1 MKSKILFSVGTIGV
15 LFMMAGQLSF
25 SINDSY
31 VKLVVKNIGDDNS
44 LYSVIFLRGLVTSSL
59 LGLYLIFFEKKN
71 LIKILSIKSFHIRG
85 LYEVLT
91 ALFFLV
97 GLILLPI
104 SEVYTLLM
112 TNPFF
117 VTIFAFLFLRE
128 KVGIRRWCAVFIG
141 FLGVLVVVNP
151 QNFQFNYLL
160 VLPILAAIFLTIR
173 DIATKSLATK
183 SNSVEIT
190 FVTALLITGFAG
202 LGSIIFGY
210 QVSGEDVNYILASS
224 IFVLFG
230 YLFSVLTVFY
240 APLSLTASARYS
252 VIIFGMIFG
261 YLILGETPTYN
272 MIVGAIIIT
281 LSGLFVIKRE
291 KEIGK
296 IK

>member
-1 MKSKILFSVGTIGV
+1 M
-15 LFMMAGQLSF
+15 
-25 SINDSY
+25 
-31 VKLVVKNIGDDNS
+31 
-44 LYSVIFLRGLVTSSL
+44 
-59 LGLYLIFFEKKN
+59 
-71 LIKILSIKSFHIRG
+71 
-85 LYEVLT
+85 YEVLT

-117 VTIFAFLFLRE
+117 VTIFAFLFLGE
-128 KVGIRRWCAVFIG
+128 KVGIRRWCAVIIG

-210 QVSGEDVNYILASS
+210 QVSGDDVNYILASS

-272 MIVGAIIIT
+272 MIIGAIIIT